1 MDNSNNTVLVCDD
14 DRAILD
20 SIEIYLKAEG
30 FNVLKAENGIDA
42 LEIIKSNEIH
52 CLVLDIMM
60 PKLDGLQ
67 TTLKIRETQSFPI
80 IMLSAKSEDT
90 DKIAGLG
97 FGADDYVTKPFN
109 PLELVARVKSQ
120 IRRYISFSGFVQ
132 KNTQIVTGGLV
143 VDTEAKTV
151 FVDGDEVKLTAR
163 EYLIVEFLAKN
174 MGRVLSSSQI
184 YESIW
189 NEPSFKT
196 EKTVTVHIK
205 NIREK
210 IEINPKD
217 PKYIKV
223 VYGLG
228 YKMDK
233 I

>member
-1 MDNSNNTVLVCDD
+1 M
-14 DRAILD
+14 
-20 SIEIYLKAEG
+20 LKAESG
-30 FNVLKAENGIDA
+30 EQA
-42 LEIIKSNEIH
+42 LNIIAQNEIQ

-60 PKLDGLQ
+60 PGIDGLQ
-67 TTLKIRETQSFPI
+67 TTLKIREQKKNFPI

-120 IRRYISFSGFVQ
+120 IRRYVSFSGFVQ
-132 KNTQIVTGGLV
+132 KAEQIVTGGLIL
-143 VDTEAKTV
+143 DTEAKTV
-151 FVDGDEVKLTAR
+151 SVDGEPVRLTAR
-163 EYLIVEFLAKN
+163 EYMILEYLCKN
-174 MGRVLSSSQI
+174 MGRVLSSAQI
-184 YESIW
+184 YEAVW
-189 NEPSFKT
+189 NEPAFRT

-217 PKYIKV
+217 PKYIKG

-228 YKMDK
+228 YKVDK

>member
-1 MDNSNNTVLVCDD
+1 METVLVCDD
-14 DRAILD
+14 DIAILD
-20 SIEIYLKAEG
+20 SIEIYLKAQG
-30 FNVLKAENGIDA
+30 FNVLKAENGIEA
-42 LEIIKSNEIH
+42 LELIEKNEIH
-52 CLVLDIMM
+52 CMVLDIMM
-60 PKLDGLQ
+60 PGLDGLQ
-67 TTLKIRETQSFPI
+67 TTLKIRENKKSFPI

-120 IRRYISFSGFVQ
+120 IRRYITFSGFVQ
-132 KNTQIVTGGLV
+132 KQSEIVTGGLV
-143 VDTEAKTV
+143 VDTDAKTV
-151 FVDGDEVKLTAR
+151 SVDGEPVKLTAR
-163 EYLIVEFLAKN
+163 EYMILEYLCKN

-184 YESIW
+184 YEAVW
-189 NEPSFKT
+189 NEPSFGA

-228 YKMDK
+228 YKVDK

>member
-1 MDNSNNTVLVCDD
+1 METVLVCDD
-14 DRAILD
+14 DIAILE

-30 FNVLKAENGIDA
+30 FNVLKAESGEQA
-42 LEIIKSNEIH
+42 LNIIAQNEIQ

-60 PKLDGLQ
+60 PGIDGLQ
-67 TTLKIRETQSFPI
+67 TTLKIRKQKKNFPI

-120 IRRYISFSGFVQ
+120 IRRYVSFSGFVQ
-132 KNTQIVTGGLV
+132 KAEQIVTGGLIL
-143 VDTEAKTV
+143 DTEAKTV
-151 FVDGDEVKLTAR
+151 SVDGEPVRLTAR
-163 EYLIVEFLAKN
+163 EYMILEYLCKN
-174 MGRVLSSSQI
+174 MGRVLSSAQI
-184 YESIW
+184 YEAVW
-189 NEPSFKT
+189 NEPAFRT

-217 PKYIKV
+217 PKYIKM

-228 YKMDK
+228 YKVDK

>member
-1 MDNSNNTVLVCDD
+1 METVLVCDD
-14 DRAILD
+14 DIAILE

-30 FNVLKAENGIDA
+30 FNVLKAESGEQA
-42 LEIIKSNEIH
+42 LNIIAQNEIQ

-60 PKLDGLQ
+60 PGIDGLQ
-67 TTLKIRETQSFPI
+67 TTLKIREQKKNFPI

-90 DKIAGLG
+90 DKIAGFG

-120 IRRYISFSGFVQ
+120 IRRYVSFSGFVQ
-132 KNTQIVTGGLV
+132 KAEQIVTGGLIL
-143 VDTEAKTV
+143 DTEAKTV
-151 FVDGDEVKLTAR
+151 SVDGEPVRLTAR
-163 EYLIVEFLAKN
+163 EYMILEYLCKN
-174 MGRVLSSSQI
+174 MGRVLSSAQI
-184 YESIW
+184 YEAVW
-189 NEPSFKT
+189 NEPAFRT

-228 YKMDK
+228 YKVDK

>member
-1 MDNSNNTVLVCDD
+1 METVLVCDD
-14 DRAILD
+14 DIAILE

-30 FNVLKAENGIDA
+30 FNVLKAESGEQA
-42 LEIIKSNEIH
+42 LNIIAQNEIQ

-60 PKLDGLQ
+60 PGIDGLQ
-67 TTLKIRETQSFPI
+67 TTLKIREQKKNFPI

-120 IRRYISFSGFVQ
+120 IRRYVSFSGFVQ
-132 KNTQIVTGGLV
+132 KAEQIVTGGLIL
-143 VDTEAKTV
+143 DTEEKTV
-151 FVDGDEVKLTAR
+151 SVDGEPVRLTAKEYMIL
-163 EYLIVEFLAKN
+163 EYLCKN
-174 MGRVLSSSQI
+174 MGRVLSSAQI
-184 YESIW
+184 YEAVW
-189 NEPSFKT
+189 NEPAFRT

-228 YKMDK
+228 YKVDK

>member
-1 MDNSNNTVLVCDD
+1 METVLVCDD
-14 DRAILD
+14 DIAILE

-30 FNVLKAENGIDA
+30 FNVLKAESGEQA
-42 LEIIKSNEIH
+42 LNIIAQNEIQ

-60 PKLDGLQ
+60 PGIDGLQ
-67 TTLKIRETQSFPI
+67 TTLKIREQKKNFPI

-90 DKIAGLG
+90 DKIAGLR

-120 IRRYISFSGFVQ
+120 IRRYVSFSGFVQ
-132 KNTQIVTGGLV
+132 KAEQIVTGGLIL
-143 VDTEAKTV
+143 DTEAKTV
-151 FVDGDEVKLTAR
+151 SVDGEPVRLTAR
-163 EYLIVEFLAKN
+163 EYMILEYLCKN
-174 MGRVLSSSQI
+174 MGRVLSSAQI
-184 YESIW
+184 YEAVW
-189 NEPSFKT
+189 NEPAFRT

-228 YKMDK
+228 YKVDK

>member
-1 MDNSNNTVLVCDD
+1 METVLVCDD
-14 DRAILD
+14 DIAILE

-30 FNVLKAENGIDA
+30 FNVLKAESGEQA
-42 LEIIKSNEIH
+42 LNIIAQNEIQ

-60 PKLDGLQ
+60 PGIDGLQ
-67 TTLKIRETQSFPI
+67 TTLKIREQKKNFPI
-80 IMLSAKSEDT
+80 IMLSAKSEVT

-120 IRRYISFSGFVQ
+120 ICRYVSFSGFVQ
-132 KNTQIVTGGLV
+132 KAEQIVTGGLIL
-143 VDTEAKTV
+143 DTEAKTV
-151 FVDGDEVKLTAR
+151 SVDGEPVRLTAR
-163 EYLIVEFLAKN
+163 EYMILEYLCKN
-174 MGRVLSSSQI
+174 MGRVLSSAQI
-184 YESIW
+184 YEAVW
-189 NEPSFKT
+189 NEPAFRT

-228 YKMDK
+228 YKVDK

>member
-1 MDNSNNTVLVCDD
+1 METVLVCDD
-14 DRAILD
+14 DIAILE

-30 FNVLKAENGIDA
+30 FNVLKAESGEQA
-42 LEIIKSNEIH
+42 LNIIAQNEIQ

-60 PKLDGLQ
+60 PGIYGLQ
-67 TTLKIRETQSFPI
+67 TTLKIREQKKNFPI

-120 IRRYISFSGFVQ
+120 IRRYVSFSGFVQ
-132 KNTQIVTGGLV
+132 KAEQIVTGGLIL
-143 VDTEAKTV
+143 DTEAKTV
-151 FVDGDEVKLTAR
+151 SVDGEPVRLTAR
-163 EYLIVEFLAKN
+163 EYMILEYLCKN
-174 MGRVLSSSQI
+174 MGRVLSSAQI
-184 YESIW
+184 YEAVW
-189 NEPSFKT
+189 NEPAFRT

-228 YKMDK
+228 YKVDK

>member
-1 MDNSNNTVLVCDD
+1 METVLVCDD
-14 DRAILD
+14 DIAILE

-30 FNVLKAENGIDA
+30 FNVLKAESGEQA
-42 LEIIKSNEIH
+42 LAVIAENEIR

-60 PKLDGLQ
+60 PGTDGLQ
-67 TTLKIRETQSFPI
+67 TTLKIREQKKNFPI

-120 IRRYISFSGFVQ
+120 IRRYVSFSGFVQ
-132 KNTQIVTGGLV
+132 KAEQIVTGGLV

-151 FVDGDEVKLTAR
+151 SVDGESVRLTAR
-163 EYLIVEFLAKN
+163 EYMILEYLCKN
-174 MGRVLSSSQI
+174 MGRVLSSAQI
-184 YESIW
+184 YEAVW
-189 NEPSFKT
+189 NEPAFRT

-228 YKMDK
+228 YKVDK

>member
-1 MDNSNNTVLVCDD
+1 METVLVCDD
-14 DRAILD
+14 DIAILE

-30 FNVLKAENGIDA
+30 FNVLKAESGEQA
-42 LEIIKSNEIH
+42 
-52 CLVLDIMM
+52 
-60 PKLDGLQ
+60 
-67 TTLKIRETQSFPI
+67 LKIREQKKNFPI

-120 IRRYISFSGFVQ
+120 IRRYVSFSGFVQ
-132 KNTQIVTGGLV
+132 KAEQIVTGGLV

-151 FVDGDEVKLTAR
+151 SVDGESVRLTAR
-163 EYLIVEFLAKN
+163 EYMILEYLCKN
-174 MGRVLSSSQI
+174 MGRVLSSAQI
-184 YESIW
+184 YEAVW
-189 NEPSFKT
+189 NEPAFRT

-228 YKMDK
+228 YKVDK

>member
-1 MDNSNNTVLVCDD
+1 METVLVCDD
-14 DRAILD
+14 DIAILE

-30 FNVLKAENGIDA
+30 FNVLKAESGEQA
-42 LEIIKSNEIH
+42 LTVIAENEIQ

-60 PKLDGLQ
+60 PGIDGLQ
-67 TTLKIRETQSFPI
+67 TTLKIREQKKNFPI

-120 IRRYISFSGFVQ
+120 IRRYVSFSGFVQ
-132 KNTQIVTGGLV
+132 KAEQIVTGGLV

-151 FVDGDEVKLTAR
+151 SVDGESVRLTAR
-163 EYLIVEFLAKN
+163 EYMILEYLCKN
-174 MGRVLSSSQI
+174 MGRVLSSAQI
-184 YESIW
+184 YEAVW
-189 NEPSFKT
+189 NEPAFRT

-228 YKMDK
+228 YKVDK

>member
-1 MDNSNNTVLVCDD
+1 METVLVCDD
-14 DRAILD
+14 DIAILE

-30 FNVLKAENGIDA
+30 FNVLKAESGEQA
-42 LEIIKSNEIH
+42 LNIIAQNEIQ

-60 PKLDGLQ
+60 PGIDGLQ
-67 TTLKIRETQSFPI
+67 TALKIREQKKNFPI

-120 IRRYISFSGFVQ
+120 IRRYVSFSGFVQ
-132 KNTQIVTGGLV
+132 KAEQIVTGGLIL
-143 VDTEAKTV
+143 DTEAKTV
-151 FVDGDEVKLTAR
+151 SVDGEPVRLTAR
-163 EYLIVEFLAKN
+163 EYMILEYLCKN
-174 MGRVLSSSQI
+174 MGRVLSSAQI
-184 YESIW
+184 YEAVW
-189 NEPSFKT
+189 NEPAFRT

-228 YKMDK
+228 YKVDK

>member
-1 MDNSNNTVLVCDD
+1 MLVCDD
-14 DRAILD
+14 DIAILE

-30 FNVLKAENGIDA
+30 FNVLKAESGEQA
-42 LEIIKSNEIH
+42 LNIIAQNEIQ

-60 PKLDGLQ
+60 PGIDGLQ
-67 TTLKIRETQSFPI
+67 TTLKIREQKKNFPI

-120 IRRYISFSGFVQ
+120 IRRYVSFSGFVQ
-132 KNTQIVTGGLV
+132 KAEQIVTGGLIL
-143 VDTEAKTV
+143 DTEAKTV
-151 FVDGDEVKLTAR
+151 SVDGEPVRLTAR
-163 EYLIVEFLAKN
+163 EYMILEYLCKN
-174 MGRVLSSSQI
+174 MGRVLSSAQI
-184 YESIW
+184 YEAVW
-189 NEPSFKT
+189 NEPAFRT

-217 PKYIKV
+217 PKYIKL

-228 YKMDK
+228 YKVDK

>member
-1 MDNSNNTVLVCDD
+1 METILVCDD
-14 DRAILD
+14 DKAILD
-20 SIEIYLKAEG
+20 SIEIYLKLEG
-30 FNVLKAENGIDA
+30 YHVLKAEDGIQA
-42 LEIIKSNEIH
+42 LELIQSNEIH

-60 PKLDGLQ
+60 PRMDGLQ
-67 TTLKIRETQSFPI
+67 TTLKIRENYNFPI

-132 KNTQIVTGGLV
+132 KKTQIVTGGLI
-143 VDTEAKTV
+143 VDTDAKTV
-151 FVDGDEVKLTAR
+151 SVDGESIKLTATEYMIL
-163 EYLIVEFLAKN
+163 EYLCKN
-174 MGRVLSSSQI
+174 MGRVLSSGQI
-184 YESIW
+184 YEAVW
-189 NEPSFKT
+189 NEPSFRS
-196 EKTVTVHIK
+196 EKTVTAHIK

-228 YKMDK
+228 YKVEK

>member
-1 MDNSNNTVLVCDD
+1 METVLVCDD
-14 DRAILD
+14 DIAILE

-30 FNVLKAENGIDA
+30 FNVLKAESGEQA
-42 LEIIKSNEIH
+42 LNIIAQNEIQ

-60 PKLDGLQ
+60 PGIDGLQ
-67 TTLKIRETQSFPI
+67 TTLKIREQKKNFPI

-120 IRRYISFSGFVQ
+120 IHRYVSFSGFVQ
-132 KNTQIVTGGLV
+132 KAEQIVTGGLIL
-143 VDTEAKTV
+143 DTEAKTV
-151 FVDGDEVKLTAR
+151 SVDGEPVRLTAR
-163 EYLIVEFLAKN
+163 EYMILEYLCKN
-174 MGRVLSSSQI
+174 MGRVLSSAQI
-184 YESIW
+184 YEAVW
-189 NEPSFKT
+189 NEPAFRT

-228 YKMDK
+228 YKVDK

>member
-1 MDNSNNTVLVCDD
+1 METVLVCDD
-14 DRAILD
+14 DIAILE

-30 FNVLKAENGIDA
+30 FNVLKAESGEQA
-42 LEIIKSNEIH
+42 LNIIAQNEIQ

-60 PKLDGLQ
+60 PGIDGLQ
-67 TTLKIRETQSFPI
+67 TTLKIREQKKNFPI

-120 IRRYISFSGFVQ
+120 IRRYISFSGFV
-132 KNTQIVTGGLV
+132 KKAEQIVTGGLIL
-143 VDTEAKTV
+143 DTEAKTV
-151 FVDGDEVKLTAR
+151 SVDGEPVRLTAR
-163 EYLIVEFLAKN
+163 EYMILEYLCKN
-174 MGRVLSSSQI
+174 MGRVLSSAQI
-184 YESIW
+184 YEAVW
-189 NEPSFKT
+189 NEPAFRT

-228 YKMDK
+228 YKVDK

>member
-1 MDNSNNTVLVCDD
+1 METVLVCDD
-14 DRAILD
+14 DIAILE

-30 FNVLKAENGIDA
+30 FNVLKAESGEQA
-42 LEIIKSNEIH
+42 LNIIAQNEIQ

-60 PKLDGLQ
+60 PGIDGLQ
-67 TTLKIRETQSFPI
+67 TTLKIREQKKNFPI

-90 DKIAGLG
+90 DKIAWLG

-120 IRRYISFSGFVQ
+120 IRRYVSFSGFVQ
-132 KNTQIVTGGLV
+132 KAEQIVTGGLIL
-143 VDTEAKTV
+143 DTEAKTV
-151 FVDGDEVKLTAR
+151 SVDGEPVRLTAR
-163 EYLIVEFLAKN
+163 EYMILEYLCKN
-174 MGRVLSSSQI
+174 MGRVLSSAQI
-184 YESIW
+184 YEAVW
-189 NEPSFKT
+189 NEPAFRT

-228 YKMDK
+228 YKVDK

>member
-1 MDNSNNTVLVCDD
+1 METVLVCDD
-14 DRAILD
+14 DIAILE

-30 FNVLKAENGIDA
+30 FNVLKAESGEQA
-42 LEIIKSNEIH
+42 LNIIAQNEIQ

-60 PKLDGLQ
+60 PGIDGLQ
-67 TTLKIRETQSFPI
+67 TTLKIREQKKNFPI

-120 IRRYISFSGFVQ
+120 IRRYVSFSGFVQ
-132 KNTQIVTGGLV
+132 KAEQIVTGGLIL
-143 VDTEAKTV
+143 DTEAKTV
-151 FVDGDEVKLTAR
+151 SVDGEPVQLTAR
-163 EYLIVEFLAKN
+163 EYMILEYLCKN
-174 MGRVLSSSQI
+174 MGRVLSSAQI
-184 YESIW
+184 YEAVW
-189 NEPSFKT
+189 NEPAFGT

-228 YKMDK
+228 YKVDK

>member
-1 MDNSNNTVLVCDD
+1 
-14 DRAILD
+14 
-20 SIEIYLKAEG
+20 
-30 FNVLKAENGIDA
+30 
-42 LEIIKSNEIH
+42 
-52 CLVLDIMM
+52 
-60 PKLDGLQ
+60 
-67 TTLKIRETQSFPI
+67 
-80 IMLSAKSEDT
+80 MLSAKSEDT

-120 IRRYISFSGFVQ
+120 IRRYVSFSGFVQ
-132 KNTQIVTGGLV
+132 KAEQIVTGGLV

-151 FVDGDEVKLTAR
+151 SVDGESVRLTAR
-163 EYLIVEFLAKN
+163 EYMILEYLCKN
-174 MGRVLSSSQI
+174 MGHVLSSAQI
-184 YESIW
+184 YEAVW
-189 NEPSFKT
+189 NEPAFRT

-228 YKMDK
+228 YKVDK

>member
-1 MDNSNNTVLVCDD
+1 METVLVCDD
-14 DRAILD
+14 DIAILE

-30 FNVLKAENGIDA
+30 FNVLKAESGEQA
-42 LEIIKSNEIH
+42 LNIIAQNEIQ

-60 PKLDGLQ
+60 PGIDGLQ
-67 TTLKIRETQSFPI
+67 TTLKIREQKKNFPI

-120 IRRYISFSGFVQ
+120 IRRYGSFSGFVQ
-132 KNTQIVTGGLV
+132 KAEQIVTGGLIL
-143 VDTEAKTV
+143 DTEAKTV
-151 FVDGDEVKLTAR
+151 SVDGEPVRLTAR
-163 EYLIVEFLAKN
+163 EYMILEYLCKN
-174 MGRVLSSSQI
+174 MGRVLSSAQI
-184 YESIW
+184 YEAVW
-189 NEPSFKT
+189 NEPAFRT

-228 YKMDK
+228 YKVDK

>member
-1 MDNSNNTVLVCDD
+1 METVLVCDD
-14 DRAILD
+14 DIAILE

-30 FNVLKAENGIDA
+30 FNVLKAESGEQA
-42 LEIIKSNEIH
+42 LNIIAQNEIQ

-60 PKLDGLQ
+60 PGIDGLQ
-67 TTLKIRETQSFPI
+67 TTLKIREQKKNFPI

-120 IRRYISFSGFVQ
+120 IRRYVSVSGFVQ
-132 KNTQIVTGGLV
+132 KAEQIVTGGLIL
-143 VDTEAKTV
+143 DTEAKTV
-151 FVDGDEVKLTAR
+151 SVDGEPVRLTAR
-163 EYLIVEFLAKN
+163 EYMILEYLCKN
-174 MGRVLSSSQI
+174 MGRVLSSAQI
-184 YESIW
+184 YEAVW
-189 NEPSFKT
+189 NEPAFRT

-228 YKMDK
+228 YKVDK

>member
-1 MDNSNNTVLVCDD
+1 METVLVCDD
-14 DRAILD
+14 DIAILE

-30 FNVLKAENGIDA
+30 FNVLKAESGEQA
-42 LEIIKSNEIH
+42 LNIIAQNEIQ
-52 CLVLDIMM
+52 CLVLEIMM
-60 PKLDGLQ
+60 PGIDGLQ
-67 TTLKIRETQSFPI
+67 TTLKIREQKKNFPI

-90 DKIAGLG
+90 DKIAGLR

-120 IRRYISFSGFVQ
+120 IRRYVSFSGFVQ
-132 KNTQIVTGGLV
+132 KAEQIVTGGLIL
-143 VDTEAKTV
+143 DTEAKTV
-151 FVDGDEVKLTAR
+151 SVDGEPVRLTAR
-163 EYLIVEFLAKN
+163 EYMILEYLCKN
-174 MGRVLSSSQI
+174 MGRVLSSAQI
-184 YESIW
+184 YEAVW
-189 NEPSFKT
+189 NEPAFRT

-228 YKMDK
+228 YKVDK

>member
-1 MDNSNNTVLVCDD
+1 METVLVCDD
-14 DRAILD
+14 DIAILE

-30 FNVLKAENGIDA
+30 FNVLKAESGEQA
-42 LEIIKSNEIH
+42 LNVIAENEIQ

-60 PKLDGLQ
+60 PGTDGLQ
-67 TTLKIRETQSFPI
+67 TTLKIREQKKNFPI
-80 IMLSAKSEDT
+80 IILSAKSEDT

-120 IRRYISFSGFVQ
+120 IRRYVFFSGFVQ
-132 KNTQIVTGGLV
+132 KAEQIVTGGLV

-151 FVDGDEVKLTAR
+151 SVDGESVRLTAR
-163 EYLIVEFLAKN
+163 EYMILEYLCKN
-174 MGRVLSSSQI
+174 MGRVLSSAQI
-184 YESIW
+184 YEAVW
-189 NEPSFKT
+189 NEPAFRT

-228 YKMDK
+228 YKVDK

>member
-1 MDNSNNTVLVCDD
+1 METVLVCDD
-14 DRAILD
+14 DIAILE

-30 FNVLKAENGIDA
+30 FNVLKAESGEQA
-42 LEIIKSNEIH
+42 LTVIAENEIQ

-60 PKLDGLQ
+60 PGTDGLQ
-67 TTLKIRETQSFPI
+67 TTLKIREQKKNFPI
-80 IMLSAKSEDT
+80 IILSAKSEDT

-120 IRRYISFSGFVQ
+120 IRRYVSFSGFVQ
-132 KNTQIVTGGLV
+132 KAEQIVTGGLV

-151 FVDGDEVKLTAR
+151 SVDGESVRLTAR
-163 EYLIVEFLAKN
+163 EYMILEYLCKN
-174 MGRVLSSSQI
+174 MGRVLSSAQI
-184 YESIW
+184 YEAVW
-189 NEPSFKT
+189 NEPAFRT

-228 YKMDK
+228 YKVDK

>member
-1 MDNSNNTVLVCDD
+1 METVLVCDD
-14 DRAILD
+14 DIAILE

-30 FNVLKAENGIDA
+30 FNVLKAESGEQA
-42 LEIIKSNEIH
+42 LTVIAENEIQ

-60 PKLDGLQ
+60 PGTDGLQ
-67 TTLKIRETQSFPI
+67 TTLKIREQKKNFPI

-120 IRRYISFSGFVQ
+120 ISRYVSFSGFVQ
-132 KNTQIVTGGLV
+132 KAEQIVTGGLV

-151 FVDGDEVKLTAR
+151 SVDGESVRLTAR
-163 EYLIVEFLAKN
+163 EYMILEYLCKN
-174 MGRVLSSSQI
+174 MGRVLSSAQI
-184 YESIW
+184 YEAVW
-189 NEPSFKT
+189 NEPAFRT

-228 YKMDK
+228 YKVDK

>member
-1 MDNSNNTVLVCDD
+1 METVLVCDD
-14 DRAILD
+14 DIAILE

-30 FNVLKAENGIDA
+30 FNVLKAESGEQA
-42 LEIIKSNEIH
+42 LNIIAQNEIQ

-60 PKLDGLQ
+60 PGIDGLQ
-67 TTLKIRETQSFPI
+67 TTLKIREQKKNFPI

-120 IRRYISFSGFVQ
+120 IRRYISFSGFV
-132 KNTQIVTGGLV
+132 KKAEQIVTGGLIL
-143 VDTEAKTV
+143 DTEAKAV
-151 FVDGDEVKLTAR
+151 SVDGEPVRLTAR
-163 EYLIVEFLAKN
+163 EYMILEYLCKN
-174 MGRVLSSSQI
+174 MGRVLSSAQI
-184 YESIW
+184 YEAVW
-189 NEPSFKT
+189 NEPAFRT

-228 YKMDK
+228 YKVDK

>member
-1 MDNSNNTVLVCDD
+1 METVLVCDD
-14 DRAILD
+14 DIAILE

-30 FNVLKAENGIDA
+30 FNVLKAESGEQA
-42 LEIIKSNEIH
+42 LNIIAQNEIQ

-60 PKLDGLQ
+60 PGIDGLQ
-67 TTLKIRETQSFPI
+67 TTLKIREQKKNFPI

-120 IRRYISFSGFVQ
+120 IRRYVSFSGFVQ
-132 KNTQIVTGGLV
+132 KAEQIVTGGLIL
-143 VDTEAKTV
+143 DTEAKTV
-151 FVDGDEVKLTAR
+151 SVDGEPVRLTAR
-163 EYLIVEFLAKN
+163 EYMILEYLCKN
-174 MGRVLSSSQI
+174 MGRVLSSAQI
-184 YESIW
+184 YEAVW
-189 NEPSFKT
+189 NEHAFRT

-228 YKMDK
+228 YKVDK

>member
-1 MDNSNNTVLVCDD
+1 METVLVCDD
-14 DRAILD
+14 DIAILE

-30 FNVLKAENGIDA
+30 FNVLKAESGEQA
-42 LEIIKSNEIH
+42 LNIIAQNEIQ

-60 PKLDGLQ
+60 PGIDGLQ
-67 TTLKIRETQSFPI
+67 TTLKIREQKKNFPI

-120 IRRYISFSGFVQ
+120 IRRYISFSGFV
-132 KNTQIVTGGLV
+132 KKAEQIVTGGLIL
-143 VDTEAKTV
+143 DTEAKTV
-151 FVDGDEVKLTAR
+151 SVDGEPMRLTAR
-163 EYLIVEFLAKN
+163 EYMILEYLYKN
-174 MGRVLSSSQI
+174 MGRVLSSAQI
-184 YESIW
+184 YEAVW
-189 NEPSFKT
+189 NEPAFRT

-228 YKMDK
+228 YKVDK

>member
-1 MDNSNNTVLVCDD
+1 METVLVCDD
-14 DRAILD
+14 DIAILE

-30 FNVLKAENGIDA
+30 FNVLKAESGEQA
-42 LEIIKSNEIH
+42 LNIIAQNEIQ

-60 PKLDGLQ
+60 PGIDGLQ
-67 TTLKIRETQSFPI
+67 TTLKIREQKKNFPI

-109 PLELVARVKSQ
+109 PLEFVARVKSQ
-120 IRRYISFSGFVQ
+120 IRRYVSFSGFVQ
-132 KNTQIVTGGLV
+132 KAEQIVTGGLIL
-143 VDTEAKTV
+143 DTEAKTV
-151 FVDGDEVKLTAR
+151 SVDGEPVRLTAR
-163 EYLIVEFLAKN
+163 EYMILEYLCKN
-174 MGRVLSSSQI
+174 MGRVLSSAQI
-184 YESIW
+184 YEAVW
-189 NEPSFKT
+189 NEPAFRT

-228 YKMDK
+228 YKVDK

>member
-1 MDNSNNTVLVCDD
+1 METVLVCDD
-14 DRAILD
+14 DIAILE

-30 FNVLKAENGIDA
+30 FNVLKAESGEQA
-42 LEIIKSNEIH
+42 LNIIAQNEIQ

-60 PKLDGLQ
+60 PGTDGLQ
-67 TTLKIRETQSFPI
+67 TTLKIREQKKNFPI

-120 IRRYISFSGFVQ
+120 IRRYVSFSGFVQ
-132 KNTQIVTGGLV
+132 KAEQIVTGGLIL
-143 VDTEAKTV
+143 DTEAKTV
-151 FVDGDEVKLTAR
+151 SVDGEPVRLTAR
-163 EYLIVEFLAKN
+163 EYMILEYLCKN
-174 MGRVLSSSQI
+174 MGRVLSSAQI
-184 YESIW
+184 YEAVW
-189 NEPSFKT
+189 NEPAFRT

-228 YKMDK
+228 YKVDK

>member
-1 MDNSNNTVLVCDD
+1 METVLVCDD
-14 DRAILD
+14 DIAILE

-30 FNVLKAENGIDA
+30 FNVLKAESGEQA
-42 LEIIKSNEIH
+42 LNIIAQNEIQ

-60 PKLDGLQ
+60 PGIDGLQ
-67 TTLKIRETQSFPI
+67 TTLKIREQKKNFPI

-120 IRRYISFSGFVQ
+120 IRRYVSFSGFVQ
-132 KNTQIVTGGLV
+132 KAEQIVTGGLV

-151 FVDGDEVKLTAR
+151 SVDGESVRLTAR
-163 EYLIVEFLAKN
+163 EYMILEYLCKN
-174 MGRVLSSSQI
+174 MGHVLSSAQI
-184 YESIW
+184 YEAVW
-189 NEPSFKT
+189 NEPAFRT

-228 YKMDK
+228 YKVDK

>member
-1 MDNSNNTVLVCDD
+1 METVLVCDD
-14 DRAILD
+14 DIAILE
-20 SIEIYLKAEG
+20 SIEIYLKAAG
-30 FNVLKAENGIDA
+30 FNVLKAESGEQA
-42 LEIIKSNEIH
+42 LTVIAENEIQ

-60 PKLDGLQ
+60 PGIDGLQ
-67 TTLKIRETQSFPI
+67 TTLKIREQKKNFPI

-120 IRRYISFSGFVQ
+120 IRRYVSFSGFVQ
-132 KNTQIVTGGLV
+132 KAEQIVTGGLV

-151 FVDGDEVKLTAR
+151 SVDGESVRLTAR
-163 EYLIVEFLAKN
+163 EYMILEYLCKN
-174 MGRVLSSSQI
+174 MGRVLSSAQI
-184 YESIW
+184 YEAVW
-189 NEPSFKT
+189 NEPAFRT

-228 YKMDK
+228 YKVDK

>member
-1 MDNSNNTVLVCDD
+1 MQTVLVCDD

-30 FNVLKAENGIDA
+30 FNVLKAENGAEALKIIDTD
-42 LEIIKSNEIH
+42 EIH
-52 CLVLDIMM
+52 CMVLDIMM
-60 PKLDGLQ
+60 PGLDGLQ
-67 TTLKIRETQSFPI
+67 TTLKIREKNKSFPI

-109 PLELVARVKSQ
+109 PLELVTRVKSQ
-120 IRRYISFSGFVQ
+120 IRRYISFAGFVQ
-132 KNTQIVTGGLV
+132 KKSQLVTGGLV
-143 VDTEAKTV
+143 VDTDAKTV
-151 FVDGDEVKLTAR
+151 SVDGETVKLTAR
-163 EYLIVEFLAKN
+163 EYMILEYLCKN
-174 MGRVLSSSQI
+174 MGRVLSSAQI
-184 YESIW
+184 YEAVW
-189 NEPSFKT
+189 NEPAFKS

-205 NIREK
+205 NIRDK

-228 YKMDK
+228 YKVDK